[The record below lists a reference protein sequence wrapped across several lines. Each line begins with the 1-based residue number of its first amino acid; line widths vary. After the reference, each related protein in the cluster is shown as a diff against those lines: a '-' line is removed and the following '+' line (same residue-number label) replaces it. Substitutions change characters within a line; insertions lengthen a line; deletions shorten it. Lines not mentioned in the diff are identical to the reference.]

1 MSSKMELSKV
11 NMNEVIICDRLVFVK
26 SRKKKN
32 ENTHK
37 GGRLNVKKNC
47 S

>member
-26 SRKKKN
+26 STKKKMKTPRW
-32 ENTHK
+32 EE
-37 GGRLNVKKNC
+37 GLM
-47 S
+47 